1 MGWLWSKQQAP
12 PAPVVI
18 ANGNGVAAATNAAVS
33 LDRMSS
39 DMLREYV
46 RSIYLWRSVDMIGQ
60 MSSSVVLEVHT
71 ETGKLDPRQQKVAEV
86 LARPNPQWTGAALQ
100 YFITA
105 SLAVANRAFLKQVR
119 GTNGNSPIIL
129 ELWPVNANEITIKY
143 LNNSKVIAAF
153 DHATAS
159 GTVTYPVD
167 LETGECELLYVHRP
181 ALNWQ
186 SDKSPAAVAAA
197 PAEVFT
203 RILQRCADIVSNSSN
218 ITGVLSTEAEVGD
231 KVVQDVKASLER
243 FKLNGRESGGTMV
256 TANAKWLMTRLSEDP
271 STALSVEIKDS
282 LARDVCMT
290 FGVPSQLVGLP
301 GQDTYNNMAMARV
314 GFLTDTILPGYINLY
329 VSALNHALLHGSD
342 AEIRVDITHI
352 PAMAQARLQLVDIAR
367 NATMLTVNEQRALLG
382 YPPYADDPVADVPIM
397 VEDMNRKRL
406 QVEVLAGQVGRET
419 GQGNEEGEP

>member
-1 MGWLWSKQQAP
+1 MGWLWSKQAP
-12 PAPVVI
+12 PPAVVV
-18 ANGNGVAAATNAAVS
+18 NGSGVAAASNTQVS
-33 LDRMSS
+33 LDRMSN

-60 MSSSVVLEVHT
+60 MSSSVALEVHT
-71 ETGKLDPRQQKVAEV
+71 ESGNLGAAEQKVAEV
-86 LARPNPQWTGAALQ
+86 LQRPNPQWTGAALQ
-100 YFITA
+100 YFISA

-129 ELWPVNANEITIKY
+129 ELWPVNANEITIRY
-143 LNNSKVIAAF
+143 LNHSKVIASF
-153 DHATAS
+153 EHATAT

-167 LETGECELLYVHRP
+167 PETGDCELLYVHRP

-186 SDKSPAAVAAA
+186 SDKSPASVAAA

-231 KVVQDVKASLER
+231 KVVHDVKDSLNR
-243 FKLNGRESGGTMV
+243 FKLNGKESGGTMV
-256 TANAKWLMTRLSEDP
+256 TANAKWVLTRLSEDP

-282 LARDVCMT
+282 LARDVVMT
-290 FGVPSQLVGLP
+290 FGVPTQLVGLP

-329 VSALNHALLHGSD
+329 VAALNHALLHGSE

-382 YPPYADDPVADVPIM
+382 YPAYTDDPVADVPIM

-419 GQGNEEGEP
+419 GSEGEGP